1 MDADRLGA
9 PRRPAA
15 LHMGILLQRF
25 RDEDGR
31 GRGIVD
37 GGKGRNAAERM
48 QWLSIHTDAFRPMTL
63 VILSEAKD
71 DKREV
76 MNGDRDLL
84 SKV

>member
-1 MDADRLGA
+1 
-9 PRRPAA
+9 
-15 LHMGILLQRF
+15 MGILLQRF